1 MRKLVILG
9 AFVKRYRWTVLSL
22 VGAGGFAALLWWLRH
37 FRYTED
43 PLVYS
48 HLEILGS
55 FVAFTFAANALVR
68 FRGTHDRISLILAF
82 GFVLTGLIESVSS
95 LSFFGT
101 LTESASRQINIPLSW
116 MVSRTLLALLL
127 VAGVWVE
134 RRLPSSRDPGREI
147 VGALLLVGG
156 VAYLTSAI
164 FFGAPIDPGVR
175 PGALIPRIWDLV
187 PAAFFLLAAVGYR
200 QRLAGAPS
208 SLDRAVFLAASLNVL
223 CHLTASQSEQL
234 LDAPMAAAQLMKVS
248 SYVVVLGGALLDNA
262 RLFDQV
268 RHLAVSDALTG
279 LANYRRFLDALE
291 LEMKRSLRTKRS
303 FAVLLLDLDGLK
315 QINDKLG
322 HLVGTRAI
330 LRAAAAIRT
339 QCRAIDTAARYG
351 GDEFALVLPETQAD
365 AAWHAARRISQ
376 RLAGDAESPAL
387 SVSVGVAMFPR
398 DGETIEALLGAAD
411 LTLYE
416 MKARHHSK
424 VKSREAAG
432 RAARARRGVAAL

>member
-1 MRKLVILG
+1 VRQLTILG
-9 AFVKRYRWTVLSL
+9 SFLKKYRWVLVSL
-22 VGAGGFAALLWWLRH
+22 LAAGGFFTLLWWLRH

-55 FVAFTFAANALVR
+55 FIAFTFAANALVR

-95 LSFFGT
+95 LSFFR
-101 LTESASRQINIPLSW
+101 LLSEASEPQISIPLSW

-134 RRLPSSRDPGREI
+134 RRLPNSREPGREI

-156 VAYLTSAI
+156 VAYFTSAI
-164 FFGAPIDPGVR
+164 YFGAPVNPAVN
-175 PGALIPRIWDLV
+175 PGAWIPRVWDLV
-187 PAAFFLLAAVGYR
+187 PASLFLLAAVGYR
-200 QRLAGAPS
+200 ERLAGAPS
-208 SLDRAVFLAASLNVL
+208 SLDRAVFFAASLNVL
-223 CHLTASQSEQL
+223 CHLMASQSEHL
-234 LDAPMAAAQLMKVS
+234 LDAAFAAAQAVKIS
-248 SYVVVLGGALLDNA
+248 SYAVVLGGALLDNA

-268 RHLAVSDALTG
+268 RHLAVSDPLTG

-291 LEMKRSLRTKRS
+291 LEVKRSLRTKRT

-315 QINDKLG
+315 QINDRLG

-330 LRAAAAIRT
+330 IRVAEAIRS

-365 AAWHAARRISQ
+365 AAWHAARRICQ
-376 RLAGDAESPAL
+376 ALAREVEQPAL
-387 SVSVGVAMFPR
+387 TVSVGVATFPR

-411 LTLYE
+411 RALYG
-416 MKARHHSK
+416 MKARHHGK
-424 VKSREAAG
+424 RVMNR
-432 RAARARRGVAAL
+432 VAALL